1 MAAFP
6 PVWQIHRDSEFP
18 SILLLPLADAGTT
31 VHTLIKLGDNH
42 RSTGT
47 FRLGFSG
54 SSGVTAHFSMARVLA
69 NPPPDLANIVLT
81 YSAKLE
87 DVTPPVNSMATP
99 WRDLGDLLKDR
110 SVLPGAGPDQGTVL
124 KVMISA
130 LNLLPKDKQGVGTSL
145 RWAVAGT
152 PQGTLQL
159 ELQALPSPARLL
171 TKNNLKGDNAVSV
184 LVCRIPLHAE
194 LFDGSSHAGP
204 VPLLF
209 SPDRKAARVALDKK
223 PGLAHNDIMA
233 VNDRFIHA
241 EHLSLAEAVAYLQA
255 PKARGAKGYRMFAAT
270 TPPMPDATE
279 AAPTPTPGPSKRPRL
294 SATLQTDNETGTVS
308 ILSVTRYLSIQS
320 FATVKSNSVYWSI
333 PFTIRVGKPPSFPH
347 PALISGVH
355 HSVGTTT

>member
-6 PVWQIHRDSEFP
+6 PVWQIYRDSEFP
-18 SILLLPLADAGTT
+18 SILLLPLADTGTT
-31 VHTLIKLGDNH
+31 VHTLIRLGDNH

-54 SSGVTAHFSMARVLA
+54 STGVTAHFSMARLLA

-87 DVTPPVNSMATP
+87 DITPPVNSTTTP
-99 WRDLGDLLKDR
+99 WRDLADLLKDR

-124 KVMISA
+124 KVMVSV
-130 LNLLPKDKQGVGTSL
+130 LNLLPKDKPGVGASL

-184 LVCRIPLHAE
+184 ILSRTPLHAE
-194 LFDGSSHAGP
+194 FFDGVSHAGP

-209 SPDRKAARVALDKK
+209 SPDPKAARAALDKR
-223 PGLAHNDIMA
+223 PGLAHNDVMA
-233 VNDRFIHA
+233 VNDRFLHA

-255 PKARGAKGYRMFAAT
+255 PKARAAKGYRMFAAT
-270 TPPMPDATE
+270 TPPLPNATE
-279 AAPTPTPGPSKRPRL
+279 PAPAPTPAPSKRPRL
-294 SATLQTDNETGTVS
+294 SMTLQTDNETGTVFNYPS
-308 ILSVTRYLSIQS
+308 YSLLINWLGSD
-320 FATVKSNSVYWSI
+320 TV
-333 PFTIRVGKPPSFPH
+333 PT
-347 PALISGVH
+347 
-355 HSVGTTT
+355 

>member
-130 LNLLPKDKQGVGTSL
+130 LNLLPKDKQGVGASL

-233 VNDRFIHA
+233 VNDRFLHA

-308 ILSVTRYLSIQS
+308 ILSVTRYLSIQL
-320 FATVKSNSVYWSI
+320 FRYCKT
-333 PFTIRVGKPPSFPH
+333 
-347 PALISGVH
+347 
-355 HSVGTTT
+355 